1 MTSDRLATIVN
12 FVEITDDLG
21 TGGQPT
27 SAQFSLVS
35 AAGYRVVIN
44 LGMSDAQLAV
54 AEEDALVTGLGM
66 VYVHLAIPWEAP
78 TRAHAHLFFDLM
90 RSFEGQK
97 VFVHCIKNM
106 RVSALVFAYQV
117 CHQAVSISDAGA
129 SLHQVWRPHGIW
141 RNLLIELLA
150 EHGFVYPW

>member
-1 MTSDRLATIVN
+1 MAGERLATIVN
-12 FVEITDDLG
+12 FVEITDHLG

-27 SAQFSLVS
+27 SAQFSLLS
-35 AAGYRVVIN
+35 AEGYQVVIN

-54 AEEDALVTGLGM
+54 AGEDALVTGSGM

-90 RSFEGQK
+90 ACFEGQK

-106 RVSALVFAYQV
+106 RVSALNFAYQV
-117 CHQAVSISDAGA
+117 CQQAVPISDAGA
-129 SLHQVWRPHGIW
+129 NLHQVWRPHGIW
-141 RNLLIELLA
+141 RDLLIEILA
-150 EHGFVYPW
+150 EHGLVYPW